1 MPRSGGRVA
10 VLLLLP
16 GALPGPPAAGTPRS
30 VKRLQGVGDPGPAT
44 RARNPAAAEASTS
57 NQTSRP
63 ALLDCRQSTA
73 PAHPLAHVYVVR
85 VDETVSASFKETQPD
100 QMAAQCALCKFSRL
114 RRCSVRCLIRSRRDR
129 IAAWRPK

>member
-16 GALPGPPAAGTPRS
+16 GAVAGPPAAGNPRS

-44 RARNPAAAEASTS
+44 RARNPAAADASTG

-63 ALLDCRQSTA
+63 ALVVGRQSTA
-73 PAHPLAHVYVVR
+73 PAHPLAHVPRHARDVAPLASTLDR
-85 VDETVSASFKETQPD
+85 ETLDV
-100 QMAAQCALCKFSRL
+100 
-114 RRCSVRCLIRSRRDR
+114 
-129 IAAWRPK
+129 

>member
-44 RARNPAAAEASTS
+44 RARNPAAADASTS

-73 PAHPLAHVYVVR
+73 PAHPLAHVPHHARHVAPLPSTP
-85 VDETVSASFKETQPD
+85 DCETLDVHRPTWSPADSA
-100 QMAAQCALCKFSRL
+100 
-114 RRCSVRCLIRSRRDR
+114 
-129 IAAWRPK
+129 